1 MLNNNIE
8 LLFNIANLAKLSI
21 YKALNGDDL
30 MNEDKPLV
38 SIIVPSYNHE
48 EFVGE
53 CIESIIKQDYKN
65 IELIILNDGS
75 KDNTANIIRSY
86 ESACKERFN
95 RFIFIDKEN
104 EGICKTLN
112 RGIKESTGEYYCF
125 MASDDF
131 MLENCISEQI
141 NYFNDKKSVERVFCN
156 FYRYLY
162 DINKKE
168 LNYKKDP
175 KWTKYMN
182 SKREKFYI
190 ENLLGNQLAVFGM
203 YKKSVID
210 KVGLFDEKLLFEDW
224 DISLRILNSNIK
236 LGYIS
241 KPIYCYR
248 RHSSNISGNGNY
260 KFILEGSLQVINKIE
275 KDNTIE
281 LKNKAKIIRR
291 AKSNKYISFAYI
303 LKESNNE
310 EYKIYLKKAIE
321 LDPFNIH
328 ILKFRI
334 KSILGI
340 H

>member
-1 MLNNNIE
+1 MKE
-8 LLFNIANLAKLSI
+8 C
-21 YKALNGDDL
+21 
-30 MNEDKPLV
+30 KPLV

-53 CIESIIKQDYKN
+53 CIESIINQDYKD

-95 RFIFIDKEN
+95 RFIFIDKKN

-131 MLENCISEQI
+131 MLETCISQQI
-141 NYFNDKKSVERVFCN
+141 NYFKNNESVERVFCN
-156 FYRYLY
+156 FYRYFY

-168 LNYKKDP
+168 INYKEDP

-182 SKREKFYI
+182 SQRERFYK

-210 KVGLFDEKLLFEDW
+210 KVGIFDENLLFEDW

-241 KPIYCYR
+241 KPLYSYR
-248 RHSSNISGNGNY
+248 RHSNNISGNGNY
-260 KFILEGSLQVINKIE
+260 KFILDGSLQIINKIE
-275 KDNTIE
+275 KDKTINF
-281 LKNKAKIIRR
+281 KNKEKIINR

-303 LKESNNE
+303 LKQSNNE
-310 EYKIYLKKAIE
+310 EYKTYLKKATE
-321 LDPFNIH
+321 LDPFNIE

-334 KSILGI
+334 KSILGL